1 MKHAWIV
8 VADSAR
14 ARILSAVGPNSALRP
29 VEQLVSPA
37 SRMHDRDLTSDK
49 PGRALS
55 GSGKGRHATSGSKT
69 AKEQIAISFAKEV
82 ADQLEKGRTDNQY
95 RRLVMV
101 ADPKFLGLL
110 MKSLSDP
117 AEKLVSLKIDKDL
130 SKLSEEEIR
139 ERLPTYI

>member
-8 VADSAR
+8 VADAAR
-14 ARILSAVGPNSALRP
+14 ARILSAVDPSSALRP

-49 PGRALS
+49 PGRALNS
-55 GSGKGRHATSGSKT
+55 TGKGRHATSGPKT
-69 AKEQIAISFAKEV
+69 AKEQIAISFAREV
-82 ADQLEKGRTDNQY
+82 ADHLDKGRIDNQFE
-95 RRLVMV
+95 RLVIV

-117 AEKLVSLKIDKDL
+117 SKKLVSLKIDKDL
-130 SKLSEEEIR
+130 SKLSEKELR
-139 ERLPTYI
+139 DHLPTFI

>member
-1 MKHAWIV
+1 MKYAWIV

-14 ARILSAVGPNSALRP
+14 ARILSAVDPGSALKP

-37 SRMHDRDLTSDK
+37 SRMHERDLTSDK
-49 PGRALS
+49 PGRAFDS
-55 GSGKGRHATSGSKT
+55 AGKGRHATSSSKS
-69 AKEQIAISFAKEV
+69 AKEQIAINFAREV
-82 ADQLEKGRTDNQY
+82 ADHLEKGRIDNQY
-95 RRLVMV
+95 QRLVMV

-117 AEKLVSLKIDKDL
+117 AQKLVSLKLDKDL

-139 ERLPTYI
+139 ERLPNFI

>member
-14 ARILSAVGPNSALRP
+14 ARILSAVDPSSALKP

-49 PGRALS
+49 PGRALD
-55 GSGKGRHATSGSKT
+55 GSGKGRHATSSSKT
-69 AKEQIAISFAKEV
+69 AKEQIAITFAREV
-82 ADQLEKGRTDNQY
+82 ADCLDQGRVDNQY
-95 RRLVMV
+95 EHLVIV

-110 MKSLSDP
+110 MKSLSGP
-117 AEKLVSLKIDKDL
+117 TEKLVSLKIDKDL
-130 SKLSEEEIR
+130 SKLSEKEIR
-139 ERLPTYI
+139 DHMPTFI

>member
-14 ARILSAVGPNSALRP
+14 ARILSAANPSSALTP
-29 VEQLVSPA
+29 VAQLVSPA
-37 SRMHDRDLTSDK
+37 ARLHDGDLTSDK
-49 PGRALS
+49 AGRALD
-55 GSGKGRHATSGSKT
+55 GDGKGRHATSSAKT

-117 AEKLVSLKIDKDL
+117 AAKLVSLKIDKDL

-139 ERLPTYI
+139 ERLPNFI

>member
-14 ARILSAVGPNSALRP
+14 ARILSAVNPSSALRP

-49 PGRALS
+49 PGRALD
-55 GSGKGRHATSGSKT
+55 GTGKGRHATSSPKT
-69 AKEQIAISFAKEV
+69 AKEQIAINFAREV
-82 ADQLEKGRTDNQY
+82 ADHLEKGRIDNQY
-95 RRLVMV
+95 ERLVLV

-117 AEKLVSLKIDKDL
+117 AAKLVSLKIDKDL

-139 ERLPTYI
+139 EHLPNFI

>member
-14 ARILSAVGPNSALRP
+14 ARILSAVDPSSALRP

-49 PGRALS
+49 PGRALNS
-55 GSGKGRHATSGSKT
+55 TGKGRHATSGSKT
-69 AKEQIAISFAKEV
+69 AKEQIAISFAREV
-82 ADQLEKGRTDNQY
+82 ADHLDKGRIDNQFE
-95 RRLVMV
+95 RLVIV

-110 MKSLSDP
+110 MKSLSGP
-117 AEKLVSLKIDKDL
+117 SKKLVSLRIDKDL
-130 SKLSEEEIR
+130 SKLSEKELR
-139 ERLPTYI
+139 DHLPTFI